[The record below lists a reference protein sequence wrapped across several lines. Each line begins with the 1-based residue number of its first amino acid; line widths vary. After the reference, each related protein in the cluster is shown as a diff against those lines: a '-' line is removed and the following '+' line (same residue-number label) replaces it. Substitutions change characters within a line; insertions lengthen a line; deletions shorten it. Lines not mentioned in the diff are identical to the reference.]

1 MKLKIGFSTCPND
14 TFIFD
19 AMVHHKVDTEGLEF
33 DVILGDVESL
43 NRAATQNTVDI
54 TKISYH
60 AYFYVAKNYL
70 LLDSGSALGR
80 GNGPLLISQNRV
92 STQDV
97 ATRNIAIPG
106 RTTTAN
112 LLLSLAFPNALKRT
126 EYVFSD
132 IEAALLDDEVDLG
145 LIIHENRFT
154 YADKGLRKV
163 CDLGEFWEDT
173 TGLPI
178 PLGGIVVNRNLPDDI
193 QQKVNRVLRR
203 SVDFAFDNPLES
215 LEFIRKYA
223 QGMNEEVMY
232 KHIELYVNEFTRSLG
247 VEGRNAVHTL
257 FRISQEKRI
266 LGALPEKI
274 FLDLA

>member
-1 MKLKIGFSTCPND
+1 
-14 TFIFD
+14 
-19 AMVHHKVDTEGLEF
+19 MVHHKVDTEGLEF

-43 NRAATQNTVDI
+43 NRAATQNTIDI